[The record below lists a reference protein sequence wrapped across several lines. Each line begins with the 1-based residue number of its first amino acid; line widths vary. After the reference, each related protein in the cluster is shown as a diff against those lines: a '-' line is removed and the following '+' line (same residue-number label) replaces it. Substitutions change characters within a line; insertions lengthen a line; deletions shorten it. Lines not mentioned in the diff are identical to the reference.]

1 MRRAGFTLPEML
13 IALAISGV
21 VMLGAAK
28 FLPLLQSNNLR
39 ILLSF
44 QLQEELQLIMG
55 TLEKSVRRA
64 GYCHGK
70 CQGEALRITDGI
82 KPCLLVRWDEN
93 SNGEWEGPGNDN
105 SDYYGYRLRDGN
117 LETQRGVD
125 ECDSGG
131 WEKMNDPASMVISD
145 FRLIRQA
152 RQIRLVLGGYAR
164 HFPQLPLIVERWIT
178 AENL

>member
-1 MRRAGFTLPEML
+1 MKRAGFTLPEML

-39 ILLSF
+39 ILLTF

-70 CQGEALRITDGI
+70 CQGEALKITGDT

-93 SNGEWEGPGNDN
+93 SNGKWEGPGNES

-117 LETQRGVD
+117 LEAQRGVD
-125 ECDSGG
+125 ECESGG
-131 WEKMNDPASMVISD
+131 WEKMNDPASMVISN
-145 FRLIRQA
+145 FHLVREA

-164 HFPQLPLIVERWIT
+164 RFPQLPLTVERWIT